1 MRMTR
6 LFSFA
11 RLFSGFSTM
20 GVPFVARLIA
30 AKAGAAPRRVAA
42 KTQMFLGGLV
52 LLFVANWLWTPSS
65 GYVMAVGGKD
75 GLPPSAVTRTVLGTE
90 LVGVATAA
98 GSDTIALNGY
108 LVRLQGID
116 GFENTQS
123 CIHAGERHYRCGD
136 VGKAILADHLATE
149 TNTHCLVDGTDH
161 WGRVVATCTQG
172 GTDLAELLV
181 REGYALALPGAKGA
195 RYGLQMEAA
204 SESRAGAW
212 AGTFMDPWNARLADA
227 PN

>member
-6 LFSFA
+6 FFSLA

-20 GVPFVARLIA
+20 GVPFVARLFA
-30 AKAGAAPRRVAA
+30 AKAGAVPRRIPA
-42 KTQMFLGGLV
+42 KTQVVLGGLA
-52 LLFVANWLWTPSS
+52 LLFVANWLWTPSTA
-65 GYVMAVGGKD
+65 YVMALSGKD
-75 GLPPSAVTRTVLGTE
+75 GVPISAVTRAPLGSE

-108 LVRLQGID
+108 LVRLQGVD

-123 CIHAGERHYRCGD
+123 CIHAGERTYRCGD
-136 VGKAILADHLATE
+136 VGKGILAEQLATG
-149 TNTHCLVDGTDH
+149 TNTHCLVDSTDH
-161 WGRVVATCTQG
+161 WGRVVATCAHEGQ
-172 GTDLAELLV
+172 DLSELLV

-212 AGTFMDPWNARLADA
+212 AGSFMEPWNARLADA